1 MIDACVGKFPGI
13 EFYCIDASDLSRFAD
28 ASFDTVVFAFN
39 GIDFLMTPAARARCF
54 AEVKRVL
61 RTGGLFIFSSHHA
74 RSIFIRP
81 RLRGASLKKRAW
93 RIARALTLSFPLTLR
108 TLSSVAF
115 WKGEG
120 YIIDPV
126 HGGLMT
132 YVSTPEVIRAQ
143 TSATGLRMLEIV
155 DALHPEQGGRFF
167 APWYYYVLSSQ
178 GDNR

>member
-1 MIDACVGKFPGI
+1 
-13 EFYCIDASDLSRFAD
+13 
-28 ASFDTVVFAFN
+28 
-39 GIDFLMTPAARARCF
+39 MTPAARARCF

-61 RTGGLFIFSSHHA
+61 RTGGLFIFPSHHA

-81 RLRGASLKKRAW
+81 ACGAW

-108 TLSSVAF
+108 TLPNVAF

-126 HGGLMT
+126 HGGLIT

-143 TSATGLRMLEIV
+143 TSAAGLRMLEIV
-155 DALHPEQGGRFF
+155 AALYPEHGGRFF
-167 APWYYYVLSSQ
+167 APWYYYVLSPQ
-178 GDNR
+178 GDNQ